1 MVSVTCTW
9 RVSLRPARG
18 VLRPGSSW
26 KSADVRVA
34 GVWASPGA
42 LTAGGGAR
50 GGEGEEGMGGCGRE
64 QSRAL
69 STQTACWE
77 VGTDGGRT
85 EHRRVGAVPGF
96 ASVPRTPPNPFYS
109 SGKKYGENELLSSST
124 LHSSTSLLFS
134 SLLFSFLTCS
144 SLFFSVLSS

>member
-1 MVSVTCTW
+1 MTCTW

-96 ASVPRTPPNPFYS
+96 ASVPRTQGGHRARAGCTS
-109 SGKKYGENELLSSST
+109 SGT
-124 LHSSTSLLFS
+124 DFCCVFRSLYTFIFTGKILKRY
-134 SLLFSFLTCS
+134 L
-144 SLFFSVLSS
+144 